1 MQVTPVEMQQ
11 CSTPASAKEC
21 SAGDDTKDSLQGI
34 LSMHCRVASTL
45 FISALMAATAT
56 VAQPVVSDQ
65 FPHIPMMSH
74 QKMTQNGK
82 VIYEADVD
90 LNDPKRKPF
99 VLRVKVD
106 DLTSDCASVTGTV
119 ASSASQEGSPGH
131 NASSAYMV
139 SCVVTEL
146 SSDGQAKADVIYSI
160 QDETRNIHKSGHVRA
175 GLQAGKVYKTST
187 NDSQVSLLLQTY

>member
-1 MQVTPVEMQQ
+1 
-11 CSTPASAKEC
+11 
-21 SAGDDTKDSLQGI
+21 
-34 LSMHCRVASTL
+34 MHCRVASTL